1 MVVKVG
7 VLKMGAIGT
16 ALLVEYL
23 LDERADR
30 RILRLGL

>member
-1 MVVKVG
+1 VVKVG

-30 RILRLGL
+30 EDIEV